1 MSRASSALCA
11 AILLVAPAYFA
22 LGRMRP
28 GAEQGY
34 GVAAFDIYAYF
45 YPNVR
50 YALDSLA
57 RGDGLLWNPFQDCGQ
72 PFFAI
77 SMTGVLYPV
86 NWVFAALPREA
97 ALLASMMLNLAI
109 AGLGA
114 WWLGREMGLSRP
126 AALAGALAFA
136 YGPSALWLAAWSPI
150 HLAPYVWMPMALAAL
165 ERLLRAPLPRHGAL
179 LGVVL
184 TLQLLPGYPQTSFF
198 TYQVIALR
206 VVWELVTAR
215 VPRPGMLAAW
225 LVFGMAVPPLLAGV
239 QFLPSLEVAR
249 ESVRTVPL
257 QPDEFGTAAGLAE
270 VRANVG
276 QGFILQGV
284 LTATL
289 LAVGVLGLVHRA
301 TRRLSLLYLAV
312 AGASVLLALGEAT
325 PVWRIYRHL
334 PVGGAFRGPVRS
346 LWVTS
351 FALAVASGLGV
362 EAALRR
368 GGRRSRI
375 GAAVALAAAVALFA
389 ALPPHTVSRSEW
401 ALLAVVIAAVVAAA
415 CSRRLTAAAGA
426 TIGVALAVNTLLL
439 GGSFQNLRVGDLYG
453 ARAGVLERVRAR
465 WTPQD
470 RVLIVGAPSGSN
482 VDYAMTHK
490 VASLYRLPS
499 IFDYEGQ
506 PSLRYAQYFT
516 FMRTGRPLARV
527 HDWYDLYFWPVLP
540 AGLKRPLLDLT
551 AARYVIVDES
561 VDATSAVLG
570 DTAPEI
576 FRDGPVRVYENRQ
589 ALPRAFFVP
598 FMSRVRDDLVLP
610 MLADGRV
617 DPRRLALVGVVE
629 DTSGVRAGV
638 DGSGRASI
646 VRDDPQTVAV
656 EVEADA
662 PGFLFL
668 ADQYAAGWTAEVDGT
683 PAEVLRANHAFRL
696 VAVPGGRSQVV
707 FRYRPRSLWIGA
719 AISLVTALVV
729 LLCLRV
735 GGGEVDQR
743 GRIAVPAD
751 PPSP

>member
-1 MSRASSALCA
+1 MSRTASALCA
-11 AILLVAPAYFA
+11 AILIAAPAYFV
-22 LGRMRP
+22 LGVMRP

-165 ERLLRAPLPRHGAL
+165 ERLLRAPSPRHGAL

-206 VVWELVTAR
+206 VVWEFATAR
-215 VPRPGMLAAW
+215 VSRPGMLAAW
-225 LVFGMAVPPLLAGV
+225 LLFGMAVPPLLAGV

-276 QGFILQGV
+276 QGFILQGM
-284 LTATL
+284 LTVTL
-289 LAVGVLGLVHRA
+289 LAVGVLGLANRA
-301 TRRLSLLYLAV
+301 TRRLSLFYLAV
-312 AGASVLLALGEAT
+312 AIASVLLALGEAT
-325 PVWRIYRHL
+325 PVWRVYRHL
-334 PVGGAFRGPVRS
+334 PGGGAFRGPVRS

-351 FALAVASGLGV
+351 FALAVAGGLGV
-362 EAALRR
+362 EGALRR
-368 GGRRSRI
+368 DGRRSRI

-415 CSRRLTAAAGA
+415 CSRRLTAAAGVA
-426 TIGVALAVNTLLL
+426 IGVALAVNTLLL

-453 ARAGVLERVRAR
+453 EKAGVLERVRAGL
-465 WTPQD
+465 TPQD
-470 RVLIVGAPSGSN
+470 RVLVVGAQSGFN
-482 VDYAMTHK
+482 VDYALTYK

-527 HDWYDLYFWPVLP
+527 HDWYNLWPILP

-551 AARYVIVDES
+551 AARYLIVDES
-561 VDATSAVLG
+561 VDDTRSVLG

-598 FMSRVRDDLVLP
+598 NMLRVPDDQVLP

-629 DTSGVRAGV
+629 DTSGARAGV

-683 PAEVLRANHAFRL
+683 PAEILRANHAFRL
-696 VAVPGGRSQVV
+696 VAVPGGRSRVV
-707 FRYRPRSLWIGA
+707 FRYRPLSLRLGA
-719 AISLVTALVV
+719 ALSLATALVV
-729 LLCLRV
+729 VLCFRR
-735 GGGEVDQR
+735 GGEGNRPDHV
-743 GRIAVPAD
+743 AVSAD
-751 PPSP
+751 SPSP